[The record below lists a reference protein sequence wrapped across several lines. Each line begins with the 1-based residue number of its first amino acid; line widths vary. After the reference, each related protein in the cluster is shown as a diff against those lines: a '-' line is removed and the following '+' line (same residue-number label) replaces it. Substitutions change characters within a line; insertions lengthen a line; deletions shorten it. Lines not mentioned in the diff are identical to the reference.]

1 MTIDTD
7 MSMSLEFDY
16 VVTPKFDLMSVKYL
30 ESHYRDIGFKNRS
43 QMLFAY
49 LNSGTDETD
58 KNQIVSLKCSI
69 FNLIIT

>member
-1 MTIDTD
+1 
-7 MSMSLEFDY
+7 MSMSLAFDY
-16 VVTPKFDLMSVKYL
+16 VVTPKFDLMSVKDL
-30 ESHYRDIGFKNRS
+30 EEEHYRDVGFKSRS